1 MKKALASM
9 AKEADLANA
18 PKDKIRASFARHMQ
32 IDYGSVIKPEMLKL
46 ETTDAGYNLLVDDH
60 AVVRQGL
67 RLFLGLDPLIDVIGE
82 AANGEEALTQVAA
95 LHPDVVIMDLPGIYS
110 LSPYTLEEVVSRNY
124 LITERPDAILNLIDG
139 TNLERNLYLTTQ
151 LTELGIP
158 VVVAVNMMDV
168 VRKNGD
174 QINVAELSREL
185 GCEIVEISALKG
197 DGVMQAAEA
206 AVKAAKSG
214 KTIPMHTFSGP
225 VEHAIAHIELNAI
238 DLAWDAVYR
247 FRGLPAAFYA
257 DWVQVAHD
265 ESRHFVLLRNR
276 LREFGHDYGDFDAHN
291 GLWEMTEKTAHDGL
305 ARMALVPRVLEARGL
320 DVTPGMIVKL
330 RELGDEATVAILD
343 LILQE
348 EVAHVAAGSR
358 WFRWYCEQ
366 RGVEPRASFRE
377 LLKEYAGGYLH
388 GPFNIEARLL
398 AGFDEDELA
407 ALEAP

>member
-1 MKKALASM
+1 MATLFEAARACLAAADVDEKVGLTQHYADAYRRGELEAPYDAPAPDPIRMPGRPAKPALVHPR
-9 AKEADLANA
+9 DL
-18 PKDKIRASFARHMQ
+18 PRRGL
-32 IDYGSVIKPEMLKL
+32 GSV
-46 ETTDAGYNLLVDDH
+46 
-60 AVVRQGL
+60 QG
-67 RLFLGLDPLIDVIGE
+67 R
-82 AANGEEALTQVAA
+82 AAFV
-95 LHPDVVIMDLPGIYS
+95 
-110 LSPYTLEEVVSRNY
+110 
-124 LITERPDAILNLIDG
+124 
-139 TNLERNLYLTTQ
+139 
-151 LTELGIP
+151 
-158 VVVAVNMMDV
+158 
-168 VRKNGD
+168 
-174 QINVAELSREL
+174 
-185 GCEIVEISALKG
+185 
-197 DGVMQAAEA
+197 
-206 AVKAAKSG
+206 
-214 KTIPMHTFSGP
+214 
-225 VEHAIAHIELNAI
+225 HAIAHIELNAI